1 MDGSPGIGCPVIAS
15 VNGMDLV
22 LVVAEPSGSGISD
35 LKRLCATAATLQ
47 VQLAVCVNKYDVSPQ
62 HTERIETFCRQQ
74 GIAFV
79 GKIPFDPMAVR
90 AVNEGT
96 TVVDIDCPAGR
107 AVREIF
113 AKLTA
118 LLAERSI

>member
-1 MDGSPGIGCPVIAS
+1 MWG
-15 VNGMDLV
+15 N
-22 LVVAEPSGSGISD
+22 
-35 LKRLCATAATLQ
+35 
-47 VQLAVCVNKYDVSPQ
+47 
-62 HTERIETFCRQQ
+62 
-74 GIAFV
+74 
-79 GKIPFDPMAVR
+79 PFDPMAVR